1 MATVTIAGSGTPIE
15 DEYRRLCEA
24 IGRCKPQAFAFDAA
38 LYAPEAVAAAREMW
52 RVRMRAE
59 HESVPLFIG
68 LALQMV
74 QANATLDAQAVVL
87 RMAAD
92 EVRHA
97 EICGETAR
105 ALGGRPECAV
115 ALDKPALPTH
125 PGCSPEE
132 RAMRNVI
139 FGNCLVEVVNT
150 ANLVDVHDT
159 MSDPCLREA
168 TRRLLADEV
177 LHGSFGFDYL
187 RAWTPWLDDNAGVRP
202 SIDRFLRRAFA
213 ELEWIRSGAGAPPRA
228 LSADER
234 ALGIPSP
241 QRLPEVF
248 YQTVEAAIVP
258 ALESFGFEAGA
269 AWRARS
275 KGASIG

>member
-1 MATVTIAGSGTPIE
+1 MPTVSIAGSGTPIE

-24 IGRCKPQAFAFDAA
+24 IGRCKPQQIAFDPSP
-38 LYAPEAVAAAREMW
+38 YAPEAILRAREMW
-52 RVRMRAE
+52 RARMQAE
-59 HESVPLFIG
+59 YASVPVFIG
-68 LALQMV
+68 LALQLG

-97 EICGETAR
+97 EICGEAVR
-105 ALGGRPECAV
+105 SLGGEPTCTV
-115 ALDKPALPTH
+115 AADAAPLPTY
-125 PGCSPEE
+125 PGCGAEE
-132 RAMRNVI
+132 RALRNVI

-150 ANLVDVHDT
+150 ANLVDLHDGT
-159 MSDPCLREA
+159 SDPCLREA
-168 TRRLLADEV
+168 VRRLLADEV

-187 RAWTPWLDDNAGVRP
+187 RAWTPWLDANAGVRP

-213 ELEWIRSGAGAPPRA
+213 ELERLKGGAEAA
-228 LSADER
+228 ACAQSADEL
-234 ALGIPSP
+234 ALGIPAHE
-241 QRLPEVF
+241 RLPQVF

-258 ALESFGFEAGA
+258 ALEAFGFEAGA

-275 KGASIG
+275 LDAPTD